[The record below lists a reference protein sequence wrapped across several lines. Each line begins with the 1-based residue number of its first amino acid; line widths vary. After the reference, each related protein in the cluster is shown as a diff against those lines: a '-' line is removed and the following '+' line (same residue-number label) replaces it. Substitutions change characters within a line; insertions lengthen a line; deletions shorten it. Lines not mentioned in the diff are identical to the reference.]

1 LIFFWFERVS
11 IMTSA
16 ADIRSTL
23 RHGRS
28 SIGAWLTLPSPE
40 LAECLAG
47 CGFDWLAVDL
57 EHGALSVETAAR
69 AFLAAE
75 RHGVAPFARLP
86 SADPY
91 LARRLLDQGC
101 QGLIVPVVE
110 SAEAFHDFAV
120 HCLYPPAGKRGVGL
134 SRGNQFG
141 QSFDTTLATFQPL
154 LVPQIETQAGV
165 AAAAAIAALPMVD
178 ALFLGPYD
186 LSASLGQPGNFATPA
201 FAAAIEAVQ
210 QACANAGKAPGIHQV
225 APLFDGL
232 ESRKE
237 EGFRLIAFGTD
248 AQALRHV
255 FAPLKS

>member
-1 LIFFWFERVS
+1 
-11 IMTSA
+11 MTSA
-16 ADIRSTL
+16 ADIRATL

-47 CGFDWLAVDL
+47 CGFDWLAVDM
-57 EHGALSVETAAR
+57 EHGAIGLETAGR
-69 AFLAAE
+69 AFIAAE

-110 SAEAFHDFAV
+110 NAEDFRAFAS

-141 QSFDTTLATFQPL
+141 DSFDTMLNHFQPL
-154 LVPQIETQAGV
+154 LVPQIETRAGV

-186 LSASLGQPGNFATPA
+186 LSASLGQAGNFATPA
-201 FAAAIEAVQ
+201 FADAIAEVRH
-210 QACANAGKAPGIHQV
+210 ACAEAGKAAGIHQV
-225 APLFDGL
+225 APVLDGL
-232 ESRKE
+232 AARKE

-248 AQALRHV
+248 AQAIRHV
-255 FAPLKS
+255 FAPLKA